1 MRSIKLQAR
10 RRRSFGILAGL
21 FLGLVVSLPTAVL
34 AADSYP
40 SKTVRLIIPFA
51 PGGSNDIIGRMI
63 ASKLSESLGKQ
74 VVPVNQVGSG
84 GLLGME
90 AAAHSQPDG
99 YTLVIVT
106 PTYCIVRSSYS
117 KLPFDPEKSFTPVA
131 KLGAGP
137 GVLVVYPGLP
147 VKSVKELIAL
157 AKEKPGK
164 LVTSAAGV
172 GSYQHVAGALFKVLT
187 DIDMVTVQFKGG
199 GPAIIDTM
207 GGHSQIHFG
216 TLPTTMSYI
225 KSGKLRALGVGAL
238 SRTSMLPDVP
248 TIAEAG
254 VPGYDASMWWGI
266 LAPAGTPQGVVD
278 RLNKELKSILALED
292 TRKLF
297 LAQGSEVDL
306 VGPAEFGRFIESE
319 AAKWANVVKKANIKM
334 D

>member
-1 MRSIKLQAR
+1 MPNIQSKSPRLK
-10 RRRSFGILAGL
+10 SFGIRVGLSAVLAVL
-21 FLGLVVSLPTAVL
+21 TATTVL

-40 SKTVRLIIPFA
+40 SKALRLIIPFS

-74 VVPVNQVGSG
+74 VIPINQVGSG

-99 YTLVIVT
+99 YTLLIIT

-117 KLPFDPEKSFTPVA
+117 KLPFDPEKSFVPVA
-131 KLGAGP
+131 KLGTGP
-137 GVLVVYPGLP
+137 GVLVVFPGLP

-164 LVTSAAGV
+164 LVISAAGV
-172 GSYQHVAGALFKVLT
+172 GSYQHVAGALFKVLA

-216 TLPTTMSYI
+216 TLPTTMPYI
-225 KSGKLRALGVGAL
+225 KSGKLRVLGVGAL
-238 SRTSMLPDVP
+238 KRTSMLPDVP
-248 TIAEAG
+248 TISEAG

-266 LAPAGTPQGVVD
+266 LAPAGTPQAIVD
-278 RLNKELKSILALED
+278 RLNKELSAIVALEE
-292 TRKLF
+292 TQKLF
-297 LAQGSEVDL
+297 LAQGAEVDPM
-306 VGPAEFGRFIESE
+306 GPAEFGRFIESE
-319 AAKWANVVKKANIKM
+319 AAKWEKVVKKANIKM

>member
-1 MRSIKLQAR
+1 MSNIKSHPPMGKSL
-10 RRRSFGILAGL
+10 GILAGL
-21 FLGLVVSLPTAVL
+21 SAALAVFTAMAVL
-34 AADSYP
+34 AADTYP

-74 VVPVNQVGSG
+74 VIPVNQVGSG

-90 AAAHSQPDG
+90 AAAQSQPDG
-99 YTLVIVT
+99 YTLLIIT

-117 KLPFDPEKSFTPVA
+117 ELPFDPQKSFVPVA

-137 GVLVVYPGLP
+137 GVLVAFPGLP

-157 AKEKPGK
+157 AKGKPGK

-172 GSYQHVAGALFKVLT
+172 GSYQHVAGALFKVLA

-216 TLPTTMSYI
+216 TLPTTMPYI

-238 SRTSMLPDVP
+238 KRTAMLPDVP

-266 LAPAGTPQGVVD
+266 LAPAGTPQAIVD
-278 RLNKELKSILALED
+278 RLNKEIKAIIPLEE
-292 TRKLF
+292 THKLF
-297 LAQGSEVDL
+297 LAQGADVDFL
-306 VGPAEFGRFIESE
+306 GPAEFGTFIESE
-319 AAKWANVVKKANIKM
+319 AAKWEKVVKKANIKM